1 MTTPDRFGK
10 FSGVDYNP
18 SASQELEISREAQ
31 VVRPARGL
39 ANQRNRAQAMNM
51 ARSAGN
57 AIDRNARGVGPA
69 GPGSRLIG
77 AAARGAMTAKDPRVR
92 TAGAVVNRV
101 VQAHDVA
108 AANGIDVPGRAK
120 DFIVDVASRI
130 RQRPPREHGF
140 FTKLTN
146 KFGNRAHSIPEIGEN
161 VGQYGERMMTAERDE
176 REAARKD
183 LIALE
188 AGEPDRK
195 GRVLEVGTVPG
206 NELVQRYEGQLD
218 TAGMD
223 EFIDKSRRL
232 GQALAL
238 EEGGKIPVVVD
249 GEVVDV
255 TEVYAGQVR
264 DQREYE
270 GEIIDAEIVENEPEQ
285 NIAAQQQSDRR
296 GSDIVPVKTSVE
308 LYGLEDDFDKLDAEH
323 DFERTAGKGFE
334 IVENTVQP
342 SADERMQ
349 ESIDRLTTEKVAV
362 QERVRDEERQARQAE
377 RDAQFDEFKNNEFGL
392 QKWTSYYTENVD
404 SAVTEPIIN
413 NAATGAGA
421 GAAAGA
427 ATGAASETASTAQQT
442 RPYGAESTMAGSP
455 SVAENIEA
463 MRQAS
468 QQLQREAAMKWAASD
483 AKSNPFNAENLHKST
498 ADARDQM
505 RKNHDHFAGMM
516 MMSAVAPLRKGLSAE
531 NLASV
536 AGSIAIMWA
545 LSPKFRDYTDGI
557 ADKLMKGSQA
567 DAEHKAANEKKGFLR
582 KTVEERARSAKKAAK
597 LLFGAKS
604 EAQRMQDSDPAHA
617 PYQVDSA
624 ATQLVNMSDNAYTAM
639 REPDAN
645 VEVILRKYGKLTEE
659 LEQDWEKQGLEREDV
674 YARARWIVGQQ
685 SMEDPT
691 VASRYIDTYTGNVQ
705 MSDNQSR
712 RVNTSNGWTQQNT
725 WDGNWV
731 AGENQNVVIGRS
743 AKLFTPR
750 APQRM
755 QDHAFSAAESMTN
768 VMRICMRG
776 SMKDPARF
784 KEFTTTMAVMTP
796 QGGELGNNIDMI
808 NVAGS
813 SNPSARGVQTVQTLR
828 AAMRADG
835 YGPEQIDAVMQA
847 GMNQAM
853 DNIKQQYPEQM
864 RDYTA
869 RLQQMEGG
877 ENQTIDIVRQQQ
889 SARVLSNSDRYLGG
903 AASTKATAEH
913 HMGHGQAA
921 YQAYARE
928 EAHKA
933 AEQAAQDAAKQ
944 EPTRIAHEQKQSRQG
959 EQQQQG
965 EQGSKS
971 EKNSHSHAPTEDEQD
986 VESRSDEKSAPES
999 ESAMEQ
1005 KYGKPGEGT
1014 GSRQRQE
1021 GAEMA
1026 KQARV
1031 DRQRRDEQRRRA
1043 VRNTVQRQN
1052 EADMG
1057 PEL

>member
-10 FSGVDYNP
+10 FSDVDYNP
-18 SASQELEISREAQ
+18 SASQELEVSRQAQ

-77 AAARGAMTAKDPRVR
+77 AAARGAMAAKDPRVR

-108 AANGIDVPGRAK
+108 AANGIDIPGRAK
-120 DFIVDVASRI
+120 DFIADVASRI

-195 GRVLEVGTVPG
+195 GRVLEAGTVPG

-232 GQALAL
+232 GQALEL
-238 EEGGKIPVVVD
+238 EEGGKTPVIVE

-255 TEVYAGQVR
+255 TEVYAGQAR
-264 DQREYE
+264 DQRENE
-270 GEIIDAEIVENEPEQ
+270 NEIIDAEIVEDEPEQ
-285 NIAAQQQSDRR
+285 AEQPEHCGR
-296 GSDIVPVKTSVE
+296 DIVLVKTSVE

-349 ESIDRLTTEKVAV
+349 ETIDRLTTEKEDV
-362 QERVRDEERQARQAE
+362 QKRVRAEE
-377 RDAQFDEFKNNEFGL
+377 RDAKFDEFKNNEFGS
-392 QKWTSYYTENVD
+392 QEWTSYYTKDLNG
-404 SAVTEPIIN
+404 AVTEPIIN
-413 NAATGAGA
+413 NAATGAA
-421 GAAAGA
+421 V
-427 ATGAASETASTAQQT
+427 GAASASQRA
-442 RPYGAESTMAGSP
+442 RPYSAESTMVGSP
-455 SVAENIEA
+455 SVEENVEA

-468 QQLQREAAMKWAASD
+468 QQLQCEAAMKWAASD

-597 LLFGAKS
+597 YLFGAKS
-604 EAQRMQDSDPAHA
+604 EAQRMQDSDPVHA

-639 REPDAN
+639 REPNAN
-645 VEVILRKYGKLTEE
+645 VEVILRKYGKLIEE
-659 LEQDWEKQGLEREDV
+659 LEQDWETQGLEREDV
-674 YARARWIVGQQ
+674 YQRARWIVGQQ

-691 VASRYIDTYTGNVQ
+691 VAGRYIDTHTGNVQ

-712 RVNTSNGWTQQNT
+712 RVNTPNGWAQQNT

-743 AKLFTPR
+743 AKFFTPR

-755 QDHAFSAAESMTN
+755 QGHALSAAESMTN

-813 SNPSARGVQTVQTLR
+813 SNPAARGVQTMQSLR

-835 YGPEQIDAVMQA
+835 YGPEQIDAVMNA

-853 DNIKQQYPEQM
+853 DNIKQQFPEQM

-877 ENQTIDIVRQQQ
+877 ENQTIDTVRQQQ
-889 SARVLSNSDRYLGG
+889 SALVLSNPDRYLAG
-903 AASTKATAEH
+903 AASTKTTAEP
-913 HMGHGQAA
+913 HMGQGQAA

-928 EAHKA
+928 ETQKA
-933 AEQAAQDAAKQ
+933 AEQVVQDAAKQ
-944 EPTRIAHEQKQSRQG
+944 EPTRIAHEQKQGRQS

-986 VESRSDEKSAPES
+986 VEFQSDEKSAPES

>member
-18 SASQELEISREAQ
+18 SDSQELEVSHQAQ
-31 VVRPARGL
+31 PVRPARGL
-39 ANQRNRAQAMNM
+39 QNQRNRAQAMNM
-51 ARSAGN
+51 ARDAGN
-57 AIDRNARGVGPA
+57 AIDRNARNVGPA
-69 GPGSRLIG
+69 GPVSRVIG
-77 AAARGAMTAKDPRVR
+77 ATARGAMMMKDSRVR

-140 FTKLTN
+140 FTTLVD
-146 KFGNRAHSIPEIGEN
+146 KFGNRANSIPEVGEN

-176 REAARKD
+176 RKTARED

-188 AGEPDRK
+188 AGEPDHK

-206 NELVQRYEGQLD
+206 NEIVQRYEGQLD
-218 TAGMD
+218 TKGMD

-232 GQALAL
+232 GQALEL
-238 EEGGKIPVVVD
+238 EDGGKTPAVVE
-249 GEVVDV
+249 GEVVDAADA
-255 TEVYAGQVR
+255 YYGQAR
-264 DQREYE
+264 AQRENE
-270 GEIIDAEIVENEPEQ
+270 NEIIDAEIVEDEPEQ
-285 NIAAQQQSDRR
+285 SEQLDRR
-296 GSDIVPVKTSVE
+296 RSDIVPVKTSVE
-308 LYGLEDDFDKLDAEH
+308 LHGLEDDFDKLDAEH
-323 DFERTAGKGFE
+323 DFERTAGTGFE
-334 IVENTVQP
+334 IVDNTVQP
-342 SADERMQ
+342 SVDERKQ
-349 ESIDRLTTEKVAV
+349 ETIDRLTTEKVAV
-362 QERVRDEERQARQAE
+362 QERTQAQEREARDAQRN
-377 RDAQFDEFKNNEFGL
+377 AQFDEFKNNEFGA
-392 QKWTSYYTENVD
+392 QEWTSYYSD
-404 SAVTEPIIN
+404 DL
-413 NAATGAGA
+413 G
-421 GAAAGA
+421 GAAAGVA
-427 ATGAASETASTAQQT
+427 AGTAAGAAVGAGVNAAAQQPNVTAQQT
-442 RPYGAESTMAGSP
+442 QPGSS
-455 SVAENIEA
+455 SVEDNVEA

-468 QQLQREAAMKWAASD
+468 RQLQREASMKWAASD
-483 AKSNPFNAENLHKST
+483 AKSNPFNKENLHKST
-498 ADARDQM
+498 EDARNQM

-516 MMSAVAPLRKGLSAE
+516 MMSAVAPLRKGLNAE
-531 NLASV
+531 NLVAV
-536 AGSIAIMWA
+536 AGSVAIMWA

-557 ADKLMKGSQA
+557 TDKLMKGSQT

-639 REPDAN
+639 REPKAN

-659 LEQDWEKQGLEREDV
+659 LEQDWEKDGLDREDV
-674 YARARWIVGQQ
+674 YERARWIVGQQ

-691 VASRYIDTYTGNVQ
+691 VAGRYIDTYTGNVQ

-712 RVNTSNGWTQQNT
+712 RVNTPNGWVQENT

-743 AKLFTPR
+743 AKFFTPR

-755 QDHAFSAAESMTN
+755 QDHARSAAESMTN

-776 SMKDPARF
+776 SMKDPAQF

-813 SNPSARGVQTVQTLR
+813 SNPSARAVQTVQSLR

-835 YGPEQIDAVMQA
+835 YIPEQIDAVMNA
-847 GMNQAM
+847 GMNYAV

-864 RDYTA
+864 QDYTT
-869 RLQQMEGG
+869 RLQQVAG
-877 ENQTIDIVRQQQ
+877 ENQTIDTVRQQQ
-889 SARVLSNSDRYLGG
+889 SARVLSNPDRYLGG

-913 HMGHGQAA
+913 HMGQGQAM
-921 YQAYARE
+921 YQAHVRE
-928 EAHKA
+928 EAQKA
-933 AEQAAQDAAKQ
+933 AEQAAEQAAQEAAKQ
-944 EPTRIAHEQKQSRQG
+944 NQGQQSQ
-959 EQQQQG
+959 ENQQ
-965 EQGSKS
+965 
-971 EKNSHSHAPTEDEQD
+971 NSRSHAPTEDEQD
-986 VESRSDEKSAPES
+986 VQTQPEGKDTPES

-1005 KYGKPGEGT
+1005 KYGKPGEGN

-1021 GAEMA
+1021 GANVA
-1026 KQARV
+1026 QQARV
-1031 DRQRRDEQRRRA
+1031 ERQRRDQQRRRA

-1057 PEL
+1057 PDL

>member
-18 SASQELEISREAQ
+18 SASQKLEVSREAQ

-51 ARSAGN
+51 ARNAGN
-57 AIDRNARGVGPA
+57 AIDRNARRVGPA
-69 GPGSRLIG
+69 GTGSRLIG
-77 AAARGAMTAKDPRVR
+77 AAARGAMVAKDPRVR

-108 AANGIDVPGRAK
+108 AANGIDIPGRAK
-120 DFIVDVASRI
+120 DFIADVASRI

-146 KFGNRAHSIPEIGEN
+146 KFGNRANSIPEVGEN

-176 REAARKD
+176 REQARKD

-195 GRVLEVGTVPG
+195 GRVLEAGTVPG

-218 TAGMD
+218 TKGMD

-232 GQALAL
+232 GQALEL
-238 EEGGKIPVVVD
+238 EEGGKTPVIVE

-255 TEVYAGQVR
+255 TEVYAGQPR
-264 DQREYE
+264 DQRESE
-270 GEIIDAEIVENEPEQ
+270 GEIIDAEIVEDEPEQ
-285 NIAAQQQSDRR
+285 AEQPARR

-377 RDAQFDEFKNNEFGL
+377 RDAQFDEFKNNAFGS

-413 NAATGAGA
+413 NGTTGAGA

-427 ATGAASETASTAQQT
+427 VTGAASETASAAQQT
-442 RPYGAESTMAGSP
+442 RPYGAESTMVGSP

-483 AKSNPFNAENLHKST
+483 AKSNPFNAENLHKPT

-639 REPDAN
+639 REPNAN

-712 RVNTSNGWTQQNT
+712 RVNISNGWTQQNT

-743 AKLFTPR
+743 AKFFTPR

-755 QDHAFSAAESMTN
+755 QDHALSAAESMTN
-768 VMRICMRG
+768 VMRTCMRG

-796 QGGELGNNIDMI
+796 QGGELGNSIDMI

-813 SNPSARGVQTVQTLR
+813 SNPSARGVQTMQSLR

-835 YGPEQIDAVMQA
+835 YGPEQIDAVMNA

-853 DNIKQQYPEQM
+853 DNIKQQFPEQM

-877 ENQTIDIVRQQQ
+877 ENQTIDTVRQQQ
-889 SARVLSNSDRYLGG
+889 SARVLSNPDRYLST
-903 AASTKATAEH
+903 AASTKATAEP
-913 HMGHGQAA
+913 HMGQGQAA

-933 AEQAAQDAAKQ
+933 AEQAVKDAEKQ
-944 EPTRIAHEQKQSRQG
+944 EQQKQG
-959 EQQQQG
+959 QQSQQG
-965 EQGSKS
+965 GQSQQSQQSSKG
-971 EKNSHSHAPTEDEQD
+971 EKHSRSHAPTEDEQD
-986 VESRSDEKSAPES
+986 VQSQSDKKSAPES

-1031 DRQRRDEQRRRA
+1031 DRQRREQQRRRA

-1052 EADMG
+1052 EADME

>member
-18 SASQELEISREAQ
+18 SASQELEVSRQAQ
-31 VVRPARGL
+31 VARPARGL
-39 ANQRNRAQAMNM
+39 ANQRNRVQAMNM

-77 AAARGAMTAKDPRVR
+77 AAARGAMAAKDPRVR

-108 AANGIDVPGRAK
+108 AANGIDIPGRAK
-120 DFIVDVASRI
+120 DFIADVASRI

-146 KFGNRAHSIPEIGEN
+146 KFGNRANSIPEVGEN

-195 GRVLEVGTVPG
+195 GRVLEAGAAPG

-238 EEGGKIPVVVD
+238 EEGGKTPVIVE

-255 TEVYAGQVR
+255 TEVYAGQPR
-264 DQREYE
+264 DQREDE
-270 GEIIDAEIVENEPEQ
+270 NEIIDAEIVEDEPEQ
-285 NIAAQQQSDRR
+285 AEQPERR
-296 GSDIVPVKTSVE
+296 GRDIVPVKTSVE

-349 ESIDRLTTEKVAV
+349 ETIDRLTAEKEDV
-362 QERVRDEERQARQAE
+362 QKRVRAEE
-377 RDAQFDEFKNNEFGL
+377 RDAKFDEFKNNEFGS
-392 QKWTSYYTENVD
+392 QEWASYYTENLEG
-404 SAVTEPIIN
+404 AVTEPAIN
-413 NAATGAGA
+413 HAATGATAGA
-421 GAAAGA
+421 GV
-427 ATGAASETASTAQQT
+427 GAASSSQQA
-442 RPYGAESTMAGSP
+442 RPYGAESTMVGSP
-455 SVAENIEA
+455 SVEENVEA
-463 MRQAS
+463 LRQAS
-468 QQLQREAAMKWAASD
+468 RQLQREAAMKWAASD
-483 AKSNPFNAENLHKST
+483 AKSNPFSGDNLHKST

-505 RKNHDHFAGMM
+505 RKNHDQFAGMM

-531 NLASV
+531 NLAGV
-536 AGSIAIMWA
+536 VGSIAIMWA

-557 ADKLMKGSQA
+557 ADQLMKASQT

-597 LLFGAKS
+597 FLFGAKS

-639 REPDAN
+639 REPNAN

-659 LEQDWEKQGLEREDV
+659 LEQDWEKQGLDREDV
-674 YARARWIVGQQ
+674 YERARWVVGQQ
-685 SMEDPT
+685 ALEDPT
-691 VASRYIDTYTGNVQ
+691 VAGRYIDTHTGNVQ

-712 RVNTSNGWTQQNT
+712 RVNTPNGWAQQNT

-743 AKLFTPR
+743 AKFFTPR

-755 QDHAFSAAESMTN
+755 QDHALSAAESMTN

-776 SMKDPARF
+776 SMKDPAKF

-808 NVAGS
+808 NVAGA
-813 SNPSARGVQTVQTLR
+813 SNPAARGVQTMQSLR

-835 YGPEQIDAVMQA
+835 YGPEQIDAVMNA

-853 DNIKQQYPEQM
+853 ENIKQQYPEQM

-877 ENQTIDIVRQQQ
+877 ENQTIDTVRQQQ
-889 SARVLSNSDRYLGG
+889 SARVLSNPDRYLAT
-903 AASTKATAEH
+903 AASTKATAEP
-913 HMGHGQAA
+913 HMGQGQAA

-928 EAHKA
+928 EAQKA
-933 AEQAAQDAAKQ
+933 AEQAAKDAAKQ
-944 EPTRIAHEQKQSRQG
+944 DQQS
-959 EQQQQG
+959 QQG
-965 EQGSKS
+965 GQSQQSQQSSKG
-971 EKNSHSHAPTEDEQD
+971 EKHSHSHAPTEDEQD
-986 VESRSDEKSAPES
+986 VQSQPDEKDVPEA

-1005 KYGKPGEGT
+1005 KYGKPGEGS
-1014 GSRQRQE
+1014 GSRQRQG
-1021 GAEMA
+1021 GAAMA
-1026 KQARV
+1026 QQARA
-1031 DRQRRDEQRRRA
+1031 DRQRREQQRRRA